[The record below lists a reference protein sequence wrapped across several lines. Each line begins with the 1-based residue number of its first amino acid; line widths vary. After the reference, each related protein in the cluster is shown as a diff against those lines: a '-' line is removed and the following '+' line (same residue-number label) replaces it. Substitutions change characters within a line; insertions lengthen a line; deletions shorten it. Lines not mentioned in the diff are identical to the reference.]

1 MHLKEAQ
8 GLLGIN
14 TYVPCIIE
22 HNTKRRRNHNGYVY
36 NQIHKHEYA
45 YPKLMRKKSLSLEN
59 IVVKKSHTYLNLFFS
74 NKINNSDYF
83 FSECR
88 QSDKP
93 VRRLCDCG

>member
-45 YPKLMRKKSLSLEN
+45 YPKLMRK
-59 IVVKKSHTYLNLFFS
+59 
-74 NKINNSDYF
+74 
-83 FSECR
+83 
-88 QSDKP
+88 
-93 VRRLCDCG
+93 